1 MSNQDS
7 FINEVSEEVRK
18 DKLYALMKRYGWI
31 AVALI
36 LLVVGGA
43 SVLEWQKA
51 KARTQAEATGDALIS
66 ALSEETPEARAAAIA
81 AFEATGGPDQRA
93 VVGLL
98 KAAAEAEAG
107 DDAQAR
113 VTLGEIAADGE
124 TPELYRNLAILK
136 AAMLPGA
143 APEDRISRLQPIME
157 AGNPFRLLAI
167 EQRALAEIEMGQTD
181 AAIET
186 LQGIMA
192 DADRTEGLRRRASQL
207 IVALGGTL
215 EES

>member
-18 DKLYALMKRYGWI
+18 DKLYSLFKRYGWI
-31 AVALI
+31 AVVLVVV
-36 LLVVGGA
+36 VVGGA
-43 SVLEWQKA
+43 SVVEWQRA
-51 KARTQAEATGDALIS
+51 KARAAAEATGDALIS
-66 ALSEETPEARAAAIA
+66 ALSAETPEARAAAIA
-81 AFEATGGPDQRA
+81 DFEATGGPEQAA

-98 KAAAEAEAG
+98 KAAAQAEAG
-107 DDAQAR
+107 EDARAR
-113 VTLGEIAADGE
+113 VTLSEIAANSE
-124 TPELYRNLAILK
+124 TPALYRDLATLK
-136 AAMLPGA
+136 AAMLPGET
-143 APEDRISRLQPIME
+143 PEDRIARLQPIIE

-167 EQRALAEIEMGQTD
+167 EQRALAEIEMGQTET
-181 AAIET
+181 AIAN
-186 LQGIMA
+186 LQAILA